1 VIGKRPEG
9 EMDLVGYTGGEES
22 GLSGGPQTKF
32 VSEPPSKGYVTLLSR
47 ARLFSN
53 SKGKVK
59 VNVDY
64 YV

>member
-1 VIGKRPEG
+1 
-9 EMDLVGYTGGEES
+9 MDLVGYTGGEES